1 MTNKTDPASR
11 DLQRDRARILVDP
24 AGSILSVRV
33 RGEIDHHT
41 ASDIRRGIDAVL
53 FEKRPK
59 KLLLDLSAVSFMDSS
74 GLGLILGRAAL
85 CEEMGAVLRLCHPG
99 ARVKKIFAVAG
110 LDRLSHIETE
120 E

>member
-1 MTNKTDPASR
+1 MNKEG
-11 DLQRDRARILVDP
+11 LQVTFEAEGEELV
-24 AGSILSVRV
+24 ATLT
-33 RGEIDHHT
+33 GEVDHHT
-41 ASDIRRGIDAVL
+41 AAPVRERIDTALFKHRPRRLTIDLGGV
-53 FEKRPK
+53 
-59 KLLLDLSAVSFMDSS
+59 DFMDSS

-85 CEEMGAVLRLCHPG
+85 CEEMGAALRLRHPG